1 MEFISRFFWQ
11 INKNSQVFIAC
22 RLKRFKIGNGQLPL
36 LMLLFNY
43 KECLNQEEIS
53 QLLNIDKGATARAV
67 GKLLKEGF
75 INRSPDAKD
84 NRMQRIS
91 LSEKARR
98 MKDDFFNIA
107 DEWQNILLKGVSR
120 KDKEYFLEIL
130 KKIKKNSQ
138 NFRD

>member
-1 MEFISRFFWQ
+1 MEGLIMEFISRFFWQ
-11 INKNSQVFIAC
+11 INKNTQVFIAG

-43 KECLNQEEIS
+43 KESLNQEEIS

-84 NRMQRIS
+84 SRMQRIN
-91 LSEKARR
+91 LSEK
-98 MKDDFFNIA
+98 
-107 DEWQNILLKGVSR
+107 
-120 KDKEYFLEIL
+120 
-130 KKIKKNSQ
+130 
-138 NFRD
+138 